1 MRARTFHLQSTR
13 RVLCWVFDI
22 QFSRSVQRLI
32 GMLSVLVALMEAEG
46 LYGTSGQEA
55 GEA

>member
-1 MRARTFHLQSTR
+1 MRARTFHLQLIR

-22 QFSRSVQRLI
+22 QFSRSVQKLI